1 MSSEL
6 TVGKDRVVLFHYTM
20 RDDAGEVLETTEG
33 GSPQAILYGHG
44 NVLKGLEQALGGLS
58 AGDETKVTLAP
69 AEAFGER
76 REDWTQR
83 LSKKYF
89 PPRLRLRPGTVVRL
103 QTDHG
108 PRTVTVLKV
117 GHKMVD
123 VDLNSPFAG
132 QTLHFD
138 LAVVDVR
145 EPEPEE
151 LAHGHVHG
159 PGGHQH

>member
-1 MSSEL
+1 MSKEL
-6 TVGKDRVVLFHYTM
+6 VAEEGRVVLFHYTM
-20 RDDAGEVLETTEG
+20 RNDAGDVLEATDDGT
-33 GSPQAILYGHG
+33 PQAILFGHG
-44 NVLKGLEQALGGLS
+44 NVLKGVERALQGLGP
-58 AGDETKVTLAP
+58 GDGTSVTLAP
-69 AEAFGER
+69 EDAFGER

-89 PPRLRLRPGTVVRL
+89 PPRLRLRPGMTVRL
-103 QTDHG
+103 QTGEG

-138 LAVVDVR
+138 LSVVEVR
-145 EPEPEE
+145 EAQPEE

-159 PGGHQH
+159 PGGHDH

>member
-1 MSSEL
+1 MNSEL
-6 TVGKDRVVLFHYTM
+6 VVEKDRVVLFHYTM
-20 RDDAGEVLETTEG
+20 RNDAGEVLESTAG
-33 GSPQAILYGHG
+33 GAPQAILFGHG
-44 NVLKGLEQALGGLS
+44 NVLKGVEKALAGK
-58 AGDETKVTLAP
+58 APGDETSVTLAP
-69 AEAFGER
+69 ADAFGER

-89 PPRLRLRPGTVVRL
+89 PPRLQLRPGMTVRL
-103 QTDHG
+103 QTEHG
-108 PRTVTVLKV
+108 PRTVTLLKI

-138 LAVVDVR
+138 LSVVAVR
-145 EPEPEE
+145 EAEPAE

-159 PGGHQH
+159 PGGHAH

>member
-6 TVGKDRVVLFHYTM
+6 HVEKDRVVLFHYTM
-20 RDDAGEVLETTEG
+20 RNDAGEVLETTDG
-33 GSPQAILYGHG
+33 GAPQAVLYGHG
-44 NVLKGLEQALGGLS
+44 NVLKGVEQALAGL
-58 AGDETKVTLAP
+58 APGDETRVTLAP
-69 AEAFGER
+69 EDAFGER
-76 REDWTQR
+76 RQDWTQR

-89 PPRLRLRPGTVVRL
+89 PPRLRLRPGAVVRL
-103 QTDHG
+103 QTEQG

-123 VDLNSPFAG
+123 VDLNNPFAG

-138 LAVVDVR
+138 LSVVDVR
-145 EPEPEE
+145 EAEPGE

-159 PGGHQH
+159 PGGHEH